1 MRKEEGE
8 TAKGI
13 KFSTMKILFTFFH
26 LPLFK
31 GALCSQN
38 TYSNPFCEAPLA
50 AIGT

>member
-1 MRKEEGE
+1 MRKKEGE

-13 KFSTMKILFTFFH
+13 KFSAMKILSTFFSS
-26 LPLFK
+26 LFK